1 MKADP
6 DIYINL
12 KKNKNLTS
20 FSLKSRVSS
29 PIIIIIII
37 IIIIQFLLY
46 ESNQARERYFLKFE
60 IHFLNKYQNT
70 GLGWCSDKITSLPFY
85 FIASINL
92 ILFLKYI
99 F

>member
-12 KKNKNLTS
+12 KKNENLTS

-29 PIIIIIII
+29 PIII

-70 GLGWCSDKITSLPFY
+70 GLGWCSDKITSLSFY